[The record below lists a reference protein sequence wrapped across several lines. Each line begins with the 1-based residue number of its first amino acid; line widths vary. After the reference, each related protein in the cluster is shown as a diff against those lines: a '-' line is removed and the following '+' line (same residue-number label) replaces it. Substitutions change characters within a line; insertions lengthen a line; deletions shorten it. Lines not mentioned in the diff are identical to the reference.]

1 MLEGSHKGVKGRTQE
16 FQECYNGVTKVLQ
29 ECYKGV
35 IRVQQWCY
43 LVSKGCCIGVSFVF
57 Q

>member
-1 MLEGSHKGVKGRTQE
+1 MLEGSHKGVNVRTQE

-29 ECYKGV
+29 ECYKGF
-35 IRVQQWCY
+35 IRVQKWY
-43 LVSKGCCIGVSFVF
+43 YVVFKGCCMGVSFLF